1 MPRVK
6 KNTAPKEANAEP
18 PPQTQEVPIDADT
31 KPETN
36 ENVLNVEPEKVE
48 SEKNSELGEKN
59 LVDDKKYKGS
69 EKPSFEKK
77 VRKKRAPK
85 GDDPQPKKRSKNSFM
100 FFCEDNRARIKETYA
115 PISVTEIAKK
125 LGEEWKELTEELR
138 QPYVDK
144 AQKAKEEFATG
155 KMNEIEVS

>member
-18 PPQTQEVPIDADT
+18 PDEVPIATT

-36 ENVLNVEPEKVE
+36 ENVLNVEPEKDVK
-48 SEKNSELGEKN
+48 SEKNSELDEKN
-59 LVDDKKYKGS
+59 LVDDKKYEGS
-69 EKPSFEKK
+69 AKPFSEKK

-85 GDDPQPKKRSKNSFM
+85 SDDPQPKKRSKNSFM

-144 AQKAKEEFATG
+144 AQKAKEEFASG